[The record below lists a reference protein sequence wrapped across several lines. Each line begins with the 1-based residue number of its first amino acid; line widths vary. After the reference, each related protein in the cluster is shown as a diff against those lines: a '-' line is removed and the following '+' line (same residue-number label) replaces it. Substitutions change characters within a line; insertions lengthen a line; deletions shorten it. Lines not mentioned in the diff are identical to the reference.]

1 MKFYSFL
8 IKYRFWL
15 GLLAILI
22 GVVAHFTI
30 DIWTAIICYVIAF
43 IAIVTHFIIG
53 PLRLVQKPM
62 EDGDVEAVQRII
74 DTIWFPGLLIKPIR
88 SSYYT
93 LKGNMDMARQ
103 DFTSA
108 EANLKKSA
116 SLSSGGGEGE
126 GATMLQLGMMAL
138 QRSDF
143 KEGERKI
150 KASLKAGL
158 PDKESNAMANLAM
171 TQVYLNRRENK
182 AAKTFFAR
190 AKALK
195 PKSEQVVKQIK
206 EMDKYITRLPG

>member
-1 MKFYSFL
+1 MKFYNLL

-15 GLLAILI
+15 GLALI
-22 GVVAHFTI
+22 VLGVVAQYTV
-30 DIWTAIICYVIAF
+30 DIWTAVICYTVAF
-43 IAIVTHFIIG
+43 IALLSHFIIG

-62 EDGDVEAVQRII
+62 EEGNIEEVQKII
-74 DTIWFPGLLIKPIR
+74 DSIWFPGLLIKPIR

-116 SLSSGGGEGE
+116 SLSSSLNDTE
-126 GATMLQLGMMAL
+126 GATRLQLGMMAL

-143 KEGERKI
+143 KEGEKLV
-150 KASLKAGL
+150 KAAIRSGL
-158 PDKESNAMANLAM
+158 PDKESEAMAYLAM
-171 TQVYLNRRENK
+171 VQIYLNRRENK
-182 AAKTFFAR
+182 AAKMYFSK

-195 PKSEQVVKQIK
+195 PKTEQVVKQIK
-206 EMDKYITRLPG
+206 EMDKYIGRMPG